1 MKVSDVSRDVP
12 GQVRNESS
20 EADSPPFSSYGEDE
34 DEWSESA
41 QNEPAGG
48 PQPGRIQPGKRV
60 GVGISAPPPRPS
72 HQVKTNCFHTD

>member
-1 MKVSDVSRDVP
+1 MTSAETS
-12 GQVRNESS
+12 QVKRGADNESN
-20 EADSPPFSSYGEDE
+20 EADYPPFSSYGEDE

-60 GVGISAPPPRPS
+60 GVGISDRHPALVIR
-72 HQVKTNCFHTD
+72 